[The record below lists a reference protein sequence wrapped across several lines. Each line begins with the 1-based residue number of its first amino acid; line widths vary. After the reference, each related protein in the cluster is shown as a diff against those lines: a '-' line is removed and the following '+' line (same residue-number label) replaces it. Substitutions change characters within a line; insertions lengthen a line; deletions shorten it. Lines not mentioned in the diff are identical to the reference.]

1 MPDAIALRQSK
12 HGVLISIRVQPGSR
26 AKGVASVAKGVLRVQ
41 VSAAPVDGAANAE
54 VIEIL
59 AKTLSCARNHFCFA
73 RGERSREKT
82 ICISGFSIE
91 EIQSRLTAI
100 AASD

>member
-1 MPDAIALRQSK
+1 MPDALLRESK
-12 HGVLISIRVQPGSR
+12 QGVLILVRVQPRSHANGI
-26 AKGVASVAKGVLRVQ
+26 AGAAKGVLRVQ
-41 VSAAPVDGAANAE
+41 VSPAPVDGAANAE